1 MRPVLP
7 AISGLALA
15 VFPLFVLVGIRFLQ
29 LSSLWLILIGLLA
42 VRTVSARWFARLA
55 LSSQIGLCGLIA
67 LLGMLP
73 VALEMDLM
81 LGIRFYPVAAN
92 MAAFSIF
99 FSSLFAEETLVERI
113 ARLHRGP
120 LPPAGRRY
128 TRQVT
133 RVWCV
138 FLFANTLMALVTAL
152 WASDFVWGLYN
163 GLISY
168 CLVVILFV
176 AEYFVRN
183 KVKRSWPAP

>member
-1 MRPVLP
+1 MKPVLP

-15 VFPLFVLVGIRFLQ
+15 VFPLFVLVGIRFLE

-42 VRTVSARWFARLA
+42 VRTLSARWFARLS
-55 LSSQIGLCGLIA
+55 LLPQLGLCGLIA

-73 VALEMDLM
+73 LGLDMDLM

-92 MAAFSIF
+92 MAAFSLF
-99 FSSLFAEETLVERI
+99 FSSLFADESLVERI
-113 ARLHRGP
+113 ARMHRGP
-120 LPPAGRRY
+120 LPPEGRRY

-138 FLFANTLMALVTAL
+138 FLFANMLMALTTAL
-152 WASDFVWGLYN
+152 WASDVVWGLYN

-176 AEYFVRN
+176 VEYFVRSH
-183 KVKRSWPAP
+183 VKQRWSS

>member
-1 MRPVLP
+1 MKSVLP

-15 VFPLFVLVGIRFLQ
+15 VFPLFVLVGIRFLD
-29 LSSLWLILIGLLA
+29 LSTLWLILIGLLA
-42 VRTVSARWFARLA
+42 VRMVSARWFARLS
-55 LSSQIGLCGLIA
+55 LIPQLGICGLIT
-67 LLGMLP
+67 LLAMLP
-73 VALEMDLM
+73 LALEMDLM

-92 MAAFSIF
+92 MAAFSLF
-99 FSSLFAEETLVERI
+99 FSSLFADETLVERI

-138 FLFANTLMALVTAL
+138 FLFANMLIALATAL

-163 GLISY
+163 GLVSY
-168 CLVVILFV
+168 CLVVVLFV
-176 AEYFVRN
+176 AEYLVRSH
-183 KVKRSWPAP
+183 VKQSWSS